1 MRENKNSKL
10 LSALLAILMIFSML
24 PVTTFA
30 EEEMILQEDPNQI
43 VEENQ
48 VEEIPEE
55 EILEEVE
62 EAPEEQI
69 EEIIEVVESPQPVVE
84 NLEEFNPPEEVEE
97 TIEEP
102 SGIEEVEQINSLE
115 EVKEEIQVEE
125 TGISNE
131 VPVVKEVKHD
141 SVTIMSVTEND
152 EELIGTEFA
161 VYADIENLETSIIK
175 TISAG
180 TFTLSTIDEDLKDFL
195 PVEGSTTLYLK
206 ETKVPEGYNANTE
219 IYKITIHIEI
229 DEENNTIVYGLAF
242 DDGQKELKINH
253 EPVIETIAE
262 EIEVVEEVVVL
273 GATAFR
279 TLPYNLNPEEG
290 KILIPFRKD
299 WNGSGDTEA
308 TRPSSI
314 TISLYKYLGASF
326 DATTATLVDTKLVT
340 AAEGWACEFDISKE
354 NLYSGSVY
362 NSDSAYKWAVVESE
376 VIGYKETGH
385 VNPSVEF
392 NPPEVAGNGWDRTTP
407 CSEISITSSGHD
419 KSVVCAKKGS
429 TYVIW
434 SVDPLSSAE
443 RELIFKSAA
452 AGIKGFGSGNINNC
466 TFISG
471 FGSSSEFG
479 MTVTENSIQ
488 FNDTSNWSFY
498 AVGIY
503 NKSSTF
509 TNASSITNTYL
520 PKATTVT
527 LPVTKTIEGTPHSS
541 ANFDFVLTTLTEN
554 APMPVS
560 GGEKLTIT
568 GEGTG
573 NFGTITYTMPGTW
586 KYSVYEKAGSL
597 EAYGYDD
604 NIYKVTVT
612 VNDVGGELV
621 ALVAI
626 EDRSGASVDKMEFN
640 NLYLTGDLI
649 VQKIIAGNAA
659 SINKEYNFKV
669 TLSDTSING
678 LYGDMTFV
686 NGVAEFTLKGGERVF
701 AKNLPAGVKY
711 TVTEDD
717 YSSEGYITTQTNDT
731 GVITYNN
738 EIQATFTNTRNA
750 DGSLTILKKLAGN
763 DPNPED
769 KFKFT
774 IELTGKPVNGNYSG
788 VIFTDNKA
796 TLELKGGESKT
807 IEGLPV
813 GTIYSVE
820 EYDYK
825 SEGYETSATNNSN
838 SGIIKEHTVAIA
850 EFINTRNTYGDLII
864 KKKVGGIAADTN
876 KAFNFTVTLS
886 DTNINGAYGDLTFKD
901 GVATFELKD
910 GERKIAKNLPNGVS
924 YKVEEDNYTG
934 LGYETMI
941 TGEEGTITG
950 GNEVQALFINYRDAY
965 GSLIIK
971 KHLAGNDI
979 NPDDEFTFYINLN
992 DDSINTTYGG
1002 VEFISGQATVD
1013 IKGNESLTINGI
1025 PHGTNY
1031 TVTERNY
1038 RREGYE
1044 TTSINEE
1051 GTINE
1056 HSPAITEFT
1065 NTRNTYG
1072 DLIVH
1077 KRLAGNAAN
1086 RDQRFLFTV
1095 TLSDT
1100 TISDKFGDM
1109 VFENGVAKFE
1119 LSGGESKKAV
1129 NLPNGITYKVVED
1142 DYSSLGYVT
1151 TKTHDTGTITGN
1163 EEVEAIFTN
1172 TRDTYGSLEVSKVL
1186 TGNDVDTN
1194 KEFNFTIKLTGE
1206 TINGTYSGVTFT
1218 NNTATIKLKGGEYKF
1233 IEGLPNGIRYDV
1245 SEDNYYADGYFTSR
1259 TGATGTIVENEKMIA
1274 EFVNSRNTYGSLI
1287 VEKKL
1292 EGNAPHVNKSFSF
1305 TITLSDTNISDKYGD
1320 MVFENGIAKFELKGG
1335 EKLQATGLPNG
1346 LTYTVSEKDYTD
1358 EGYITTKYNDTGT
1371 IVGNEEITVT
1381 FVNERNATGSLI
1393 ISKKLDGND
1402 PNPEDKFKFTIELTG
1417 KPVNGNYSGVI
1428 FTDNKATLELKGGE
1442 SKQIDGLPNGIT
1454 YTVLEDSYREQGYF
1468 TMTTDSFTGQIDENK
1483 PAEVVYINIRDT
1495 FGDLTV
1501 KKVLAGNATD
1511 ANKAFNFT
1519 VILSDTSITD
1529 GYGSMKFIEGKA
1541 TFTLKGGEEIKATGL
1556 PNGVTYTVI
1565 EDDYSAQGYKTTK
1578 TNDTGKIVGNSEKV
1592 VTFTNTRNVTPEP
1605 PKPQQD
1611 DKPLP
1616 QYGSLIIIKRV
1627 TGDLAEYDKYFSFKV
1642 TFNVDGSYYYDG
1654 VRTGNLKSGD
1664 VIQLKHDESI
1674 TIYGLPD
1681 GTKYTV
1687 TEIGNNGY
1695 RVYASGNSGTISAIN
1710 IATASFTNVRSKA
1723 PITGDITNLPLWLG
1737 SSILSGLG
1745 LLFIVFYRRRRNK

>member
-992 DDSINTTYGG
+992 DDSINTTFGG
-1002 VEFISGQATVD
+1002 IEFISGQATVD